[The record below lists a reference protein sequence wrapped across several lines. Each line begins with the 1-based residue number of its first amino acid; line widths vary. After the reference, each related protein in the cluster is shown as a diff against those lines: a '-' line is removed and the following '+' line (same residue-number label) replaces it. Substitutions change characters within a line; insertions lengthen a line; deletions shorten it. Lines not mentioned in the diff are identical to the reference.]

1 MVWNYQTADC
11 SFRKK
16 LYCVIY
22 YNFRHTFVPMSSWGK
37 QLGNSCSGMY
47 SWKGKLKPGVK
58 QRRIDCLWWNG
69 FRIIYSRSLDT
80 ERQTGRRTDRRRR
93 RATRRERYDMS
104 IREPI
109 DSGLA
114 NLSLINTSASSSTSQ
129 VASRWSGVFVSR
141 TPVHSCTWWHC
152 PQTMRSRV
160 GLRNCRPSAVRPSVC
175 RIRPPL
181 LWVCCC
187 GLGGLEISI
196 DWGDWK
202 RGTGKVRTGKHGTK
216 AHGWK
221 SQDWKT
227 REHHVHG

>member
-1 MVWNYQTADC
+1 
-11 SFRKK
+11 
-16 LYCVIY
+16 
-22 YNFRHTFVPMSSWGK
+22 MSSWGK

-80 ERQTGRRTDRRRR
+80 GRQTGRRTDRRRR
-93 RATRRERYDMS
+93 RATRRERYDLS

-152 PQTMRSRV
+152 PQTMRSRWV
-160 GLRNCRPSAVRPSVC
+160 YATVVRPPSVRPSVPFA
-175 RIRPPL
+175 RR
-181 LWVCCC
+181 CC
-187 GLGGLEISI
+187 GFAAVGSAAWRYQSIGGTENAGLEKS
-196 DWGDWK
+196 GLENTGPK
-202 RGTGKVRTGKHGTK
+202 RMGGNRRTGK
-216 AHGWK
+216 
-221 SQDWKT
+221 KT
-227 REHHVHG
+227 RDQISRGEKGGTGNAGTSCACNM